1 MIICGIYMI
10 ENLVNHKVYIGSS
23 IDIEKRILHHSTGV
37 DGKYTSAHLRNAII
51 KYGFDNFVYDVL
63 ITCHPDM
70 LLYYEQ
76 QFLDAVV
83 PDYNLSMIAGKVE
96 MTEVV
101 RGKIAAAMRGSR
113 INVGRK
119 HTAESRHINSLSKI
133 GLRHSEETKRKISA
147 AQKGKAHT
155 VFTDEMRKK
164 MSISQTGRKHSE
176 ETRHK
181 ISNTLKGNPKL
192 KTWTGK
198 KHSEESIK
206 KMSQARKDYWKRR
219 KELSL

>member
-1 MIICGIYMI
+1 
-10 ENLVNHKVYIGSS
+10 
-23 IDIEKRILHHSTGV
+23 
-37 DGKYTSAHLRNAII
+37 
-51 KYGFDNFVYDVL
+51 
-63 ITCHPDM
+63 
-70 LLYYEQ
+70 
-76 QFLDAVV
+76 
-83 PDYNLSMIAGKVE
+83 
-96 MTEVV
+96 
-101 RGKIAAAMRGSR
+101 
-113 INVGRK
+113 
-119 HTAESRHINSLSKI
+119 
-133 GLRHSEETKRKISA
+133 
-147 AQKGKAHT
+147 